1 MIGYNKKIE
10 RIQLVHPTTNY
21 AKSIHSAVVPPL
33 GLVVIGS
40 EVKKRYPSIEL
51 EILDGEILNQKK
63 LEDIVDADLIGISV
77 NQYNYSNGLNIAKI
91 AKRKGSIVVLGGP
104 HTNYLSSEILKN
116 RPFVDYIV
124 IFQGEKAFPSLI
136 ESIIKRKDL
145 DGIKNLAYRGKE
157 KIIIENIP
165 LNNTNIIDFSIIQN
179 QIPIYFSNFRKKF
192 SEVPYKKPLPFY
204 TQKGCRWGRCTF
216 CCNNGMLSFD
226 IKDPI
231 RSANEIEY
239 LVKIWETD
247 YIIGM
252 ADNDFLADLNWV
264 KSLKKELDKR
274 NLNPGFK
281 IETRANKITPE
292 SAKLLESLNVYEVFI
307 GYESGNQKLLNTIK
321 KGITLEQSRNS
332 VRLLNEYGINIL
344 AGFMVGLPNETE
356 KTLEDTIRFAEEIS
370 QYSNVNSVLCGIM
383 TPRPGSEYFEKF
395 LSNHKTEDK
404 YLGKDIINVEEI
416 IKKAVELFCKVSYK
430 RIEEGIKEISS
441 FYPKYRGF
449 VGVRK

>member
-157 KIIIENIP
+157 KIIHPYMSDELKAELDDINDS
-165 LNNTNIIDFSIIQN
+165 LDN
-179 QIPIYFSNFRKKF
+179 YFEGDNDQFF
-192 SEVPYKKPLPFY
+192 SEEYYEDLKA
-204 TQKGCRWGRCTF
+204 RRDEIMNTF
-216 CCNNGMLSFD
+216 N
-226 IKDPI
+226 
-231 RSANEIEY
+231 
-239 LVKIWETD
+239 
-247 YIIGM
+247 
-252 ADNDFLADLNWV
+252 
-264 KSLKKELDKR
+264 
-274 NLNPGFK
+274 
-281 IETRANKITPE
+281 
-292 SAKLLESLNVYEVFI
+292 
-307 GYESGNQKLLNTIK
+307 
-321 KGITLEQSRNS
+321 
-332 VRLLNEYGINIL
+332 
-344 AGFMVGLPNETE
+344 
-356 KTLEDTIRFAEEIS
+356 
-370 QYSNVNSVLCGIM
+370 
-383 TPRPGSEYFEKF
+383 
-395 LSNHKTEDK
+395 
-404 YLGKDIINVEEI
+404 
-416 IKKAVELFCKVSYK
+416 
-430 RIEEGIKEISS
+430 
-441 FYPKYRGF
+441 
-449 VGVRK
+449 